1 MKHSDIKF
9 TIIISMYNV
18 EKYIEQALKS
28 CVSQTCKN
36 VEILV
41 INDGSTDSSPLI
53 AQRYADQY
61 ENVRM
66 ITTENRGLSMAR
78 NEGILQASG
87 EWLLFLDGDDWLEPT
102 AVESCR
108 GVLQADLD
116 VFFYN
121 VRDCYDDGERIVR
134 VEEREKYRLVDQVCT
149 GREVANHYNRYL
161 ISVESWRGCY
171 RKLFL
176 TQNDIFFV
184 PGVIWEDNAFWLQI
198 ILRAKSIMYSNLY
211 LYNYRV
217 RKGSIMRSSAD
228 HKKIESVFVL
238 HEVML
243 GELEKQKAETTYAV
257 VCAYMLSGLMKVCGR
272 LISTDYQES
281 LEEDYPDIIRV
292 KERIL
297 KQIDQI
303 YWDLSVPDVLKIKY
317 QLCCALVFF
326 TGIYNEAML
335 HELEKLK
342 KKTFLYLKE
351 RMSSFPLQVAK
362 KVGIYGSGR
371 NADVIL
377 DTYRKV
383 IGEIKA
389 DYVYI
394 DSRKES
400 FVHKHL
406 NRNVVNVAD
415 LCGQGIKD
423 VVICSNLYEDEMDRT
438 LRSYY
443 DNIFVYKMYE
453 SNKVNIEEI
462 LTENYYEL
470 YQQLCRKNKPRI
482 LLIGTPEYFNI
493 GDHLIVLGER
503 QFFADMMPEYEVV
516 EITNRQY
523 TLYKSALSRVIEP
536 DDKIVVTGG
545 GFLGS
550 LWTDELYD
558 EVLDLVKGYQDHQI
572 IIFPQSVYFEDN
584 ASGNAYRNLTK
595 EIFSQHKHL
604 TVCVR
609 ERRSYRRLTDLL
621 GSSDQVRL
629 FPDIALYYRPKE
641 KYITA
646 KPDGNKK
653 NNRQIGVFLRNDK
666 ESVLSEEQKQGIIR
680 ALEQIGGI
688 EYFSMQYETSILAGD
703 REQAVAEKL
712 DQISAYSLVV
722 TDALHCM
729 ISCALTGVP
738 CVAVNNISFKV
749 EGVFEWI
756 KDIGT
761 IRLFNPAQS
770 SDFEECVRAV
780 LDGTYREDAIRSL
793 EKYWISLSKT
803 IR

>member
-1 MKHSDIKF
+1 MKHSDVKF

-18 EKYIEQALKS
+18 EKYIDQALKS
-28 CVSQTCKN
+28 CVCQTCKN

-41 INDGSTDSSPLI
+41 INDGSIDDSPRI
-53 AQRYADQY
+53 AERYADQY
-61 ENVRM
+61 ENVRI

-78 NEGILQASG
+78 NEGILRARG

-102 AVESCR
+102 AVEACKDTLR
-108 GVLQADLD
+108 EDLD

-121 VRDCYDDGERIVR
+121 AKDCYDNGEKIVKI
-134 VEEREKYRLVDQVCT
+134 EERARYHMDNQVCT
-149 GREVANHYNRYL
+149 GMEIAEYYKRCPAT
-161 ISVESWRGCY
+161 VESWRGCY
-171 RKLFL
+171 RKKFL
-176 TQNDIFFV
+176 IQNSICFV
-184 PGVIWEDNAFWLQI
+184 PRVFWEDNAFWLQI
-198 ILRAKSIMYSNLY
+198 IFRAKRIMYSNLY
-211 LYNYRV
+211 LYNYRIRNDSIV
-217 RKGSIMRSSAD
+217 RSPANQE
-228 HKKIESVFVL
+228 KIKSVFVL
-238 HEVML
+238 YEVML
-243 GELEKQKAETTYAV
+243 DELNRQNAEIAYAV
-257 VCAYMLSGLMKVCGR
+257 VCGYTLNGLTKTCGK
-272 LISTDYQES
+272 LIGTVYQKKLME
-281 LEEDYPDIIRV
+281 YKNDIIRI

-297 KQIDQI
+297 KKIECV
-303 YWDLSVPDVLKIKY
+303 YWDMSVPDVLKIKY
-317 QLCCALVFF
+317 QLCCEFVFF
-326 TGIYNEAML
+326 AGIYNEEML
-335 HELEKLK
+335 CKLALLREKTLS
-342 KKTFLYLKE
+342 YLKE
-351 RMSSFPLQVAK
+351 KMEAFPLQEAK

-377 DTYRKV
+377 DTYQKV
-383 IGEIKA
+383 IREIKA
-389 DYVYI
+389 DYMYI

-400 FVHKHL
+400 FTCKHL
-406 NRNVVNVAD
+406 KRDVINVAD
-415 LCGQGIKD
+415 LCDQQIKD
-423 VVICSNLYEDEMDRT
+423 VIICSSLYEDEMDQM

-443 DNIFVYKMYE
+443 DNIHVYKMYGN
-453 SNKVNIEEI
+453 NKVNIEGI

-470 YQQLCRKNKPRI
+470 YRRLQQKTKPRI
-482 LLIGTPEYFNI
+482 LLIGTPEYSNI

-503 QFFADMMPEYEVV
+503 QFFADMMPEYEIV
-516 EITNRQY
+516 EIPNHQY
-523 TLYKSALSRVIEP
+523 SLYKSALYHMIEP

-572 IIFPQSVYFEDN
+572 IILPQSVYFEDN

-621 GSSDQVRL
+621 GRSDQVRL

-641 KYITA
+641 KYIAA
-646 KPDGNKK
+646 KPDGNKN

-666 ESVLSEEQKQGIIR
+666 ESVLSEEQKQEIIR
-680 ALEQIGGI
+680 ALEQIGKI
-688 EYFSMQYETSILAGD
+688 EYFSMQYETSILTGD
-703 REQAVAEKL
+703 RELAVEEKL
-712 DQISAYSLVV
+712 NQISGYSLVV

-761 IRLFNPAQS
+761 IQLFNPEL
-770 SDFEECVRAV
+770 SDFGECVRAV
-780 LDGTYREDAIRSL
+780 LDGTYREDVIRSL
-793 EKYWISLSKT
+793 EKYWTSLSKT